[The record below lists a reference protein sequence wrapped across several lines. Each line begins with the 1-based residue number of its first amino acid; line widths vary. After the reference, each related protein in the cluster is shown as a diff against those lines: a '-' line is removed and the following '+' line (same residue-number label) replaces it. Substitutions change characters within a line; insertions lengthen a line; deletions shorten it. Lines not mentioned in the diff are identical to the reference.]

1 MELGNQ
7 TLSDPH
13 TVSCMT
19 IWLVRDLTH
28 FSAGTPRKTRGDV
41 VPGEK
46 SEETWMFLYNRC
58 QFLHQK
64 MGGNVSSRS
73 DSSRRWN
80 CSETN
85 PVELRVSD

>member
-19 IWLVRDLTH
+19 IWLARDLTH

-41 VPGEK
+41 VPGVK
-46 SEETWMFLYNRC
+46 SEETWMFLYN
-58 QFLHQK
+58 LHQK
-64 MGGNVSSRS
+64 MGEMFLPEVIALGAGIVQK
-73 DSSRRWN
+73 
-80 CSETN
+80 
-85 PVELRVSD
+85 LIL

>member
-41 VPGEK
+41 VPGGK

-58 QFLHQK
+58 QILHQK
-64 MGGNVSSRS
+64 MGEMFLPEVIALGAGIVQK
-73 DSSRRWN
+73 
-80 CSETN
+80 
-85 PVELRVSD
+85 LIL